1 MSCWETVKVAY
12 ASYRRWL
19 YRLFFPR
26 LQDDRI
32 GVGRWSRSIRALF
45 DRRRVRRTARLER
58 NVDFLRKLPRWKD
71 RPRPDVV
78 TKQFLAQ
85 SGRTSYLCS
94 LPLLALAL
102 GAEYAGDVVALCT
115 CLCLAGV
122 LIAHGV
128 VTEYRVR
135 RGVFGSN
142 FDEAVELIE
151 FILKENDKGRGPPG
165 TRVSL
170 DYQAKEEVISEVLGA
185 VRKGA

>member
-1 MSCWETVKVAY
+1 MSRWETVKVAFV
-12 ASYRRWL
+12 SFRRWL
-19 YRLFFPR
+19 YRSFFPR
-26 LQDDRI
+26 LHYDMMEANGWPSRYRRFLYLFR
-32 GVGRWSRSIRALF
+32 VGKA
-45 DRRRVRRTARLER
+45 
-58 NVDFLRKLPRWKD
+58 RKL

-85 SGRTSYLCS
+85 SGRTSYLCT
-94 LPLLALAL
+94 LPLGALAL
-102 GAEYAGDVVALCT
+102 GAGYAGDVVALCT

-122 LIAHGV
+122 LTAHGV

-170 DYQAKEEVISEVLGA
+170 DYQQVIPEVLGA
-185 VRKGA
+185 VGKGA